1 MKTPPKFSETRI
13 VTTDMTLTA
22 ISLFSGALGLD
33 LGVERAGF
41 DIRVAVEIDKT
52 ACNTIRANRPELCLV
67 EGDVSKL
74 TGSELL
80 EFAGVDSGA
89 LTLLFGGAP
98 CQSFSTAGRRQS
110 LSDPRGNLVLE
121 FIRLVDEM
129 KPDYFILENVRGI
142 LSAAIKHR
150 PIVDRLDDRPNDPDE
165 EQGSVLRYMYE
176 LFDRIGYV
184 THHRLLMAADFG
196 VPQKRQRVFFIG
208 SKNGSMVP
216 FPNPTHSETPDLFT
230 PKPWVTLK
238 YAFENLEQTEVEAP
252 GYTEERLRYMRFVP
266 QGGYW
271 RDLPKELQKQA
282 LGGAY
287 FATGGRVGF
296 YRRLSLDAPAPT
308 LVTSPDQ
315 KGTMMCHP
323 TEDRPLSVAEY
334 ARIQQFPDN
343 WVFTGSMSAKYRQI
357 GNAVPVGLSYAV
369 AHALREHIENSKRP
383 VGR

>member
-216 FPNPTHSETPDLFT
+216 FPNPTHS
-230 PKPWVTLK
+230 
-238 YAFENLEQTEVEAP
+238 
-252 GYTEERLRYMRFVP
+252 
-266 QGGYW
+266 
-271 RDLPKELQKQA
+271 
-282 LGGAY
+282 
-287 FATGGRVGF
+287 
-296 YRRLSLDAPAPT
+296 
-308 LVTSPDQ
+308 
-315 KGTMMCHP
+315 
-323 TEDRPLSVAEY
+323 
-334 ARIQQFPDN
+334 
-343 WVFTGSMSAKYRQI
+343 
-357 GNAVPVGLSYAV
+357 
-369 AHALREHIENSKRP
+369 
-383 VGR
+383 